1 MRFPMKAITDSLGVS
16 RSNLY
21 EKREEGRT
29 PRRGRYRKDED
40 DVLLPL
46 IHEIVDVRSTYG
58 YPRTTALLNKKLSI
72 LGHPRVN
79 EKRVY
84 RIMAM
89 NSLLLRKHPGKPTR
103 THEGEIIT
111 WKSNTRWC
119 SDVFAI
125 ICRNAEIVWVAFSL
139 DCCDRQVMSDIATA
153 GISGVMIRVPIEE
166 TIESRFGLVNRLPH
180 RIEWLTDNGSAYTA
194 HCTRNFALSV
204 GLAVYSTPVQ
214 SPESNGMAEGFLKT
228 FQRDY
233 VHVNRL
239 DSASVV
245 LEQLPGWFEDYY
257 EIAPHKG
264 LEMKSPRE
272 YRKSLAASVGCP
284 VQWG

>member
-1 MRFPMKAITDSLGVS
+1 MKAITDSLGVS

-21 EKREEGRT
+21 EKREEGRAL
-29 PRRGRYRKDED
+29 RRGRYRKDED
-40 DVLLPL
+40 DALLPL
-46 IHEIVDVRSTYG
+46 IREIVDVRSTYG
-58 YPRTTALLNKKLSI
+58 YPRTTALLNKKLAV
-72 LGHPRVN
+72 LGRPRVN

-89 NSLLLRKHPGKPTR
+89 NSLLLQKHTGRPTR

-111 WKSNTRWC
+111 LKSNTRWC

-125 ICRNAEIVWVAFSL
+125 ICWNAEIVWVAFSL
-139 DCCDRQVMSDIATA
+139 DCCDREVMSYIATTA
-153 GISGVMIRVPIEE
+153 GISGEMIRDLMAE
-166 TIESRFGLVNRLPH
+166 TIESRFGLVDRLPH

-194 HCTRNFALSV
+194 HDTRNFALSM
-204 GLAVYSTPVQ
+204 GLAVCTTPVQ
-214 SPESNGMAEGFLKT
+214 SPESNGMAEGFVKT
-228 FQRDY
+228 FKRDY

-239 DSASVV
+239 DSARVV
-245 LEQLPGWFEDYY
+245 LEQLPEWIEDYN

-264 LEMKSPRE
+264 LKMKSPRE

-284 VQWG
+284 V